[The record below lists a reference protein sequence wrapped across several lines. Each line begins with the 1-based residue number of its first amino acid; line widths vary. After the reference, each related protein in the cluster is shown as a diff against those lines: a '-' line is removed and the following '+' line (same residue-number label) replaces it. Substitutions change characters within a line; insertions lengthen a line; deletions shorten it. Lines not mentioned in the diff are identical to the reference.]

1 MEEIMAEKKYIVIA
15 KVDTEY
21 EDCQVVEEDAMFVG
35 THRQVFGPDSEA
47 KCKKWKNENC
57 GK

>member
-1 MEEIMAEKKYIVIA
+1 MAEKKKYIVIA

-21 EDCQVVEEDAMFVG
+21 EDCQVVEEDAMFVA

-47 KCKKWKNENC
+47 KCKQWKNENC